1 MSAPVSAETTAPL
14 TPVDYRLLSLQRRMH
29 TVRNEV
35 IGHPLYAQLRSV
47 EDVQVFMEHHVFA
60 VWDFMSL
67 LKTLQAALTS
77 VETAWA
83 PTRHKAA
90 RRLINEIVLGEESD
104 VDPFGQPASHYELY
118 LDAMRQA
125 GADTRAIVR
134 FVSKLQNGFKA
145 KDMLRFNLAEID
157 EATMD
162 FLKATDRILKRGKLH
177 QTAAAFTF
185 GREDLIPDMFTALIK
200 KLYAEHPTELSAFV
214 YYLDRHIELD
224 GDEHGP
230 MAIQM
235 MKNLCKE
242 DDELWLEAEDACV
255 EALEAR
261 LKLWDAIAAKVR
273 TGALVS

>member
-29 TVRNEV
+29 SVRNEV

-77 VETAWA
+77 VETAWV

-125 GADTRAIVR
+125 GANTRPVVHFIQT
-134 FVSKLQNGFKA
+134 LQRGFS
-145 KDMLRFNLAEID
+145 LRDVLRYNTAEVPEAQLAFLR
-157 EATMD
+157 ATE
-162 FLKATDRILKRGKLH
+162 RIIKRGKLH
-177 QTAAAFTF
+177 EIMASFTF
-185 GREDLIPDMFTALIK
+185 GREDLSPDMFTELVRE
-200 KLYAEHPTELSAFV
+200 LHHNHPGTFDAFV

-230 MAIQM
+230 AALRM
-235 MKNLCKE
+235 MHAVCG
-242 DDELWLEAEDACV
+242 DDDAKWAEAEDTVV
-255 EALEAR
+255 EALAAR
-261 LKLWDAIAAKVR
+261 RALWDAILAALPPK
-273 TGALVS
+273 

>member
-1 MSAPVSAETTAPL
+1 MEF
-14 TPVDYRLLSLQRRMH
+14 RILSLKRRIEPLRQAILNHELYPMMQSM
-29 TVRNEV
+29 TEVR
-35 IGHPLYAQLRSV
+35 I
-47 EDVQVFMEHHVFA
+47 FMEHHVFA
-60 VWDFMSL
+60 VWDFMRL
-67 LKTLQAALTS
+67 LKALQRELTC
-77 VETAWA
+77 VDEAWV
-83 PTRHKAA
+83 PTEDRAS
-90 RRLINEIVLGEESD
+90 RRLINEIVVAEESD
-104 VDPFGQPASHYELY
+104 VDVNGRPASHYELY

-157 EATMD
+157 EATME

-200 KLYAEHPTELSAFV
+200 KLYAEHPSELSAFV

-235 MKNLCKE
+235 MNNLCKE

-273 TGALVS
+273 TGELVS

>member
-1 MSAPVSAETTAPL
+1 MEF
-14 TPVDYRLLSLQRRMH
+14 RILSLQRRIEPLRQAILNHELYPMMQSM
-29 TVRNEV
+29 TEVRT
-35 IGHPLYAQLRSV
+35 
-47 EDVQVFMEHHVFA
+47 FMEHHVFA
-60 VWDFMSL
+60 VWDFMRL
-67 LKTLQAALTS
+67 LKALQRDLTC
-77 VETAWA
+77 VDEAWF
-83 PTRHKAA
+83 PTEDRAS
-90 RRLINEIVLGEESD
+90 RRLINEIVVAEESD
-104 VDPFGQPASHYELY
+104 VDVNGRPASHYELY

-125 GADTRAIVR
+125 GADTRFIVR
-134 FVSKLQNGFKA
+134 FVSKLQAGFKA

-273 TGALVS
+273 AGELVS

>member
-77 VETAWA
+77 VETAWV

-125 GADTRAIVR
+125 GANTRPVVHFIQT
-134 FVSKLQNGFKA
+134 LQRGFS
-145 KDMLRFNLAEID
+145 LRDVLRYNTAEVPEAQLAFLR
-157 EATMD
+157 ATE
-162 FLKATDRILKRGKLH
+162 RIIKRGKLH
-177 QTAAAFTF
+177 EIMASFTF
-185 GREDLIPDMFTALIK
+185 GREDLIPDMFTELVRE
-200 KLYAEHPTELSAFV
+200 LHHNHPGTFDAFV

-230 MAIQM
+230 AALRM
-235 MKNLCKE
+235 MHAVCG
-242 DDELWLEAEDACV
+242 DDDAKWAEAEDTVV
-255 EALEAR
+255 EALAAR
-261 LKLWDAIAAKVR
+261 RALWDAILAALPTK
-273 TGALVS
+273 

>member
-1 MSAPVSAETTAPL
+1 
-14 TPVDYRLLSLQRRMH
+14 
-29 TVRNEV
+29 
-35 IGHPLYAQLRSV
+35 
-47 EDVQVFMEHHVFA
+47 
-60 VWDFMSL
+60 
-67 LKTLQAALTS
+67 
-77 VETAWA
+77 
-83 PTRHKAA
+83 
-90 RRLINEIVLGEESD
+90 
-104 VDPFGQPASHYELY
+104 
-118 LDAMRQA
+118 MRQA

-157 EATMD
+157 EATME

-200 KLYAEHPTELSAFV
+200 KLYAEHPSELSAFV

-235 MKNLCKE
+235 MNNLCKE

-261 LKLWDAIAAKVR
+261 LKLWDAIAASVR
-273 TGALVS
+273 AGELVS

>member
-1 MSAPVSAETTAPL
+1 
-14 TPVDYRLLSLQRRMH
+14 
-29 TVRNEV
+29 
-35 IGHPLYAQLRSV
+35 
-47 EDVQVFMEHHVFA
+47 
-60 VWDFMSL
+60 
-67 LKTLQAALTS
+67 
-77 VETAWA
+77 
-83 PTRHKAA
+83 
-90 RRLINEIVLGEESD
+90 
-104 VDPFGQPASHYELY
+104 
-118 LDAMRQA
+118 MRQA
-125 GADTRAIVR
+125 GADTRTIVR

-235 MKNLCKE
+235 MKTLCKE

-273 TGALVS
+273 TGELVS

>member
-1 MSAPVSAETTAPL
+1 MEF
-14 TPVDYRLLSLQRRMH
+14 RILSLQRRIEPLRQAILNHELYPMMQSM
-29 TVRNEV
+29 TEVRT
-35 IGHPLYAQLRSV
+35 
-47 EDVQVFMEHHVFA
+47 FMEHHVFA
-60 VWDFMSL
+60 VWDFMRL
-67 LKTLQAALTS
+67 LKALQRYLTC
-77 VETAWA
+77 VDEAWV
-83 PTRHKAA
+83 PTEDRAS
-90 RRLINEIVLGEESD
+90 RRLINEIVVAEESD
-104 VDPFGQPASHYELY
+104 VDVNGRPASHYELY

-125 GADTRAIVR
+125 GADTRSIVR
-134 FVSKLQNGFKA
+134 FVSKLQAGFKA

-162 FLKATDRILKRGKLH
+162 FLKATDGILKRGKLH

-273 TGALVS
+273 TGELVS